1 MLPILSLVFL
11 TFMCVA
17 LGILTMTEKT
27 PALSRL
33 LRLHDASGVD
43 IARDP
48 EEMSERRDLRE
59 GLAALATQFAGKAG
73 RPDGKGYGSVRLRL
87 IQAGYRRPSA
97 LSVYMGS
104 RVALTLFL
112 GTIVLTT
119 PLTWGMENLH
129 MFGAL
134 AGAAGLGFVL
144 PGMFVDQQ
152 RRRRQRDIQRG
163 LPDVIDLMVVC
174 LEAGLGL
181 SAALLRV
188 ATEFAQSNPTIAS
201 EFRLVVLET
210 QAGKSNSHA
219 LRGLAERTGVAD
231 ISSFV
236 AMLIQTERFGT
247 DLADTFRVH
256 SEAMRHAR
264 LLAAEELAQK
274 APVKMLV
281 PAACFI
287 FPATLIV
294 TIGPGIMQ
302 IMKAFE

>member
-1 MLPILSLVFL
+1 MLLILSLVFL

-17 LGILTMTEKT
+17 LAVMAITEKT

-43 IARDP
+43 IAHDP
-48 EEMSERRDLRE
+48 EALSERRDLRE

-73 RPDGKGYGSVRLRL
+73 DSDAKGYGSVRLRL
-87 IQAGYRRPSA
+87 IQAGFRSPSA
-97 LSVYMGS
+97 LAVYMGS
-104 RVALTLFL
+104 RVVLTLIF
-112 GTIVLTT
+112 GVIVLMT
-119 PLTWGMENLH
+119 PLTWGMDNLY

-144 PGMFVDQQ
+144 PGLVVDNY
-152 RRRRQRDIQRG
+152 RKRRQLQIQRG

-188 ATEFAQSNPTIAS
+188 ATEFAQSNPVIAS
-201 EFRLVVLET
+201 EFKLVVLQT
-210 QAGKSNSHA
+210 QAGKSNTQA

-231 ISSFV
+231 VSSFV
-236 AMLIQTERFGT
+236 SMLVQTERFGT

-256 SEAMRHAR
+256 SEAMRHSR

-274 APVKMLV
+274 APVKMLL
-281 PAACFI
+281 PAACLI

-294 TIGPGIMQ
+294 TIGPGMMQ
-302 IMKAFE
+302 ILKAFE